1 MKTNRRPA
9 ELPGE
14 EMPALRGPE
23 KKINWYPGHMARAQR
38 QLSEQLS
45 RVDLAVE
52 LCDARVPQASRN
64 PALQRLLSGKRR
76 LLVLGKTDLAEES
89 ETRAWLRYYRAQGED
104 CLSFDSVRGRAKDI
118 VSRAQAACS
127 GEIERM
133 AAKGVRK
140 TVRILVV
147 GIPNVGKS
155 TFVNRIKGTAIA
167 KTGDRPGVTRSN
179 QWVRITPWLEL
190 LDTPGLLWPDLQ
202 DQAAARRLCW
212 TGTISDQVTD
222 TEQLAASLLEELMR
236 LCPDRAAERF
246 HIKDRDAQGL
256 ELLDEACR
264 GRGWIL
270 PGGVLDE
277 ARGAALILDE
287 YRAGKLGRLTL
298 ERAPRAAEE
307 EA

>member
-1 MKTNRRPA
+1 MRTKRQPA
-9 ELPGE
+9 DAQGE
-14 EMPALRGPE
+14 EMTALRGPE

-38 QLSEQLS
+38 LLAEQLS

-76 LLVLGKTDLAEES
+76 LLVLGKADLAEES
-89 ETRAWLRYYRAQGED
+89 ETRAWLRHYRAAGED
-104 CLSFDSVRGRAKDI
+104 CLSFDSVRGRAKDV
-118 VSRAQAACS
+118 VSRAQEACRE
-127 GEIERM
+127 EIERM

-155 TFVNRIKGTAIA
+155 TFVNRIKGTSIA

-190 LDTPGLLWPDLQ
+190 LDTPGLLWPDLA
-202 DQAAARRLCW
+202 DQQAARRLCW

-222 TEQLAASLLEELMR
+222 TEELAIALLEELMR

-246 HIKDRDAQGL
+246 HIKDREAKGL
-256 ELLDEACR
+256 MLLHEACR

-270 PGGVLDE
+270 SGGELDE
-277 ARGAALILDE
+277 SRGAAVILDE
-287 YRAGKLGRLTL
+287 YRAGRLGRLTL
-298 ERAPRAAEE
+298 ERAPQPAKEDA
-307 EA
+307 

>member
-14 EMPALRGPE
+14 DMPALRGPE

-76 LLVLGKTDLAEES
+76 L
-89 ETRAWLRYYRAQGED
+89 R
-104 CLSFDSVRGRAKDI
+104 
-118 VSRAQAACS
+118 RAQAACS

-246 HIKDRDAQGL
+246 HIKNRDAQGL